1 MHPKHFAP
9 YQSASD
15 FPSKK
20 RKGFEKALKEIEMDR
35 YILISCLFLDQE
47 PVPKRCFTL
56 VLLLVQ
62 KNSFN

>member
-35 YILISCLFLDQE
+35 YILISCLFLEGTGPQ
-47 PVPKRCFTL
+47 TL
-56 VLLLVQ
+56 LHTGFIASS
-62 KNSFN
+62 KE

>member
-20 RKGFEKALKEIEMDR
+20 RKGFEKALKQIEMDR
-35 YILISCLFLDQE
+35 YILISCLFL
-47 PVPKRCFTL
+47 
-56 VLLLVQ
+56 VLHTGFIASS
-62 KNSFN
+62 NE